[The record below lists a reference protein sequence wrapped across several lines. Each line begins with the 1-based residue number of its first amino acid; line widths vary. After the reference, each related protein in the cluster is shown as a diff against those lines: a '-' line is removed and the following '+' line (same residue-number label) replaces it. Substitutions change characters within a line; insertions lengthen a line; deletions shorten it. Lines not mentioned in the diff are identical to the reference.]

1 MKIIN
6 KINPDVE
13 KIKSEIDL
21 ASFVI
26 YTNVTQTINEDETN
40 PSVFTDMLEGHC
52 NKIKLFDTK
61 DGSVINTSNENINYI
76 EGTLNFQP
84 NKSGGGTSRLHLV
97 SERSTDGGNTW
108 IGNYNSLRSIEVSNS
123 GETFKTVISI
133 LTDFLP
139 GEICR
144 FRIFNDAGGN
154 MVLESPIDTIL
165 GEEYTGPAVLWTM
178 QQRIKV

>member
-6 KINPDVE
+6 KTNPE
-13 KIKSEIDL
+13 IKKIQEEIDL

-52 NKIKLFDTK
+52 NKIKLFDTN
-61 DGSVINTSNENINYI
+61 DGSVINTSDKTINYL

-84 NKSGGGTSRLHLV
+84 NKSGGGTSELHLI
-97 SERSTDGGNTW
+97 SERSIDGGNTW
-108 IGNYNSLRSIEVSNS
+108 VGNFNSLRSIEVSNS

-144 FRIFNDAGGN
+144 FRMFNDAGGD
-154 MVLESPIDTIL
+154 MVLESPTDTIL
-165 GEEYTGPAVLWTM
+165 GEIYTGPSVLWTM